1 MDNIERFEDGK
12 AGFVSV
18 RERAWHGLG
27 TVIPEAT
34 STSDMMEIAHMANW
48 NVSLVPTDRKPLAV
62 LLGGF
67 PTWDADGKATI
78 HQDQVVGVEDRFAV
92 VRNQPAHSRKLTDK
106 NGGNRVYDGLAIV
119 GTKYQPVQNEQI
131 FSFGQAIVDASEDST
146 WETMGSIRG
155 GKVVFGTLKLGKDIL
170 IQGQDVVSCFLVLVS
185 SHDGSTG
192 VRAMVTP
199 IRVVCENTLRM
210 AMNSKIANFSAKHT
224 ASIDGKIQDA
234 QAALGVTYRF
244 LEEFEA
250 TATIL
255 SDRKVDSNK
264 FEEIYSGVYGEKPT
278 VADGE
283 ATNSLSAWENRLDD
297 MLTVYQG
304 TAQSGVELSTGTGRY
319 YQGDTMQGISGPA
332 GGSGNAMT
340 EYLDLYGTPKGR
352 LERAAGFQ
360 QSNELV
366 KSNILRSTLD
376 VTGGIPKF
384 ERKNG
389 ELQVV
394 V

>member
-1 MDNIERFEDGK
+1 MDNIERFDESQ
-12 AGFVSV
+12 AFVSV

-34 STSDMMEIAHMANW
+34 STSDMMELAHMANW
-48 NVSLVPTDRKPLAV
+48 NVSLVPSERQPLTV

-67 PTWDADGKATI
+67 PTWDNDGKAVI
-78 HQDQVVGVEDRFAV
+78 HRDQVVGIEDRFAV
-92 VRNQPAHSRKLTDK
+92 VRNQPTHSRKLTDK

-119 GTKYQPVQNEQI
+119 GTKYQPVQNEQL
-131 FSFGQAIVDASEDST
+131 FSFGQAIVDSSEDST

-170 IQGQDVVSCFLVLVS
+170 IQGQDIVSCFLVLVS

-199 IRVVCENTLRM
+199 IRVVCDNTLRM
-210 AMNSKIANFSAKHT
+210 AMNSKIANFTAKHT

-234 QAALGVTYRF
+234 QKALGVTYKF

-264 FEEIYSGVYGEKPT
+264 FEEIYAGVYGDKP
-278 VADGE
+278 VIAEGG

-304 TAQSGVELSTGTGRY
+304 TAESGVELTTGTNRY
-319 YQGDTMQGISGPA
+319 YKGDTMRGISGTA
-332 GGSGNAMT
+332 WGSVNAIT
-340 EYLDLYGTPKGR
+340 EFLDWYGTPKGR

-360 QSNELV
+360 QSNELM
-366 KSNILRSTLD
+366 KSNILRTTLD
-376 VTGGIPKF
+376 LTGGVPKF
-384 ERKNG
+384 ERKSG
-389 ELQVV
+389 KLQVV
-394 V
+394 

>member
-1 MDNIERFEDGK
+1 MDNIERFDESQ
-12 AGFVSV
+12 AFVSV

-34 STSDMMEIAHMANW
+34 STSDMMELAHMANW
-48 NVSLVPTDRKPLAV
+48 NVSLVPSDRQPLTV

-67 PTWDADGKATI
+67 PTWDDDGKAVI
-78 HQDQVVGVEDRFAV
+78 HRDQVVGIEDRFAV
-92 VRNQPAHSRKLTDK
+92 VRNQPTHSRKLSDK
-106 NGGNRVYDGLAIV
+106 NGGNQVFDGLAIV
-119 GTKYQPVQNEQI
+119 GTKYQPVQNEQL
-131 FSFGQAIVDASEDST
+131 FSFGQAIVDSSEHST

-210 AMNSKIANFSAKHT
+210 AMNSKIANFTAKHT

-234 QAALGVTYRF
+234 QKALGVTYKF

-264 FEEIYSGVYGEKPT
+264 FEEIYAGVYGDKP
-278 VADGE
+278 VIAEGG

-304 TAQSGVELSTGTGRY
+304 TAESGVELTTGTNRY
-319 YQGDTMQGISGPA
+319 YQGDTMRGISGTA
-332 GGSGNAMT
+332 WGSVNAMT
-340 EYLDLYGTPKGR
+340 EFLDWYGTPKGR

-360 QSNELV
+360 QSNELM
-366 KSNILRSTLD
+366 KSNILRTTLD
-376 VTGGIPKF
+376 LTGGVPKF
-384 ERKNG
+384 ERKSG
-389 ELQVV
+389 KLQVV
-394 V
+394 